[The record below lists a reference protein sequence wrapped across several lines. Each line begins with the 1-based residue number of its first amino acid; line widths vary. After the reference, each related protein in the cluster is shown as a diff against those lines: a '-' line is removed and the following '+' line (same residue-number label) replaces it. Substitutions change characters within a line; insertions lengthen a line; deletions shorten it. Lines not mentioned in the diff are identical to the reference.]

1 MATARPVVSV
11 YQHDDPSQKTGTL
24 PMPIVLTSPL
34 RPDLVRYIHM
44 NMSKNKRQAY
54 ALSPKAGY
62 GTAAESWGTG
72 RAVARI
78 PRVPGGGT
86 HRAGQAA
93 FGNMC
98 RGGGMFSP
106 TKTWRRWHR
115 RVNVTMKRHA
125 VVTALAASTL
135 PPLVFA
141 RGHRIG
147 DVSELPLVVS
157 DGAESIQKTKHAV
170 ELLKKLGCDEELDKI
185 NASRKVRGGVAKLR
199 NRKYTMRRGP
209 LVIYN
214 EDNGIVRAMR
224 NIPGVETASIDRLNL
239 LTIAPGASFGR
250 FIIWTEGA
258 FKKLNEIYG
267 SHKSGA
273 PAKKGYR
280 LPRSQMENAD
290 VARLINSDEIQ
301 SVLRPKLEAPKRY
314 SVKKNPL
321 KNAQIMARLN
331 PGILQKRAMRKR
343 AHEKGTEEQ
352 KLVSKRAKANA
363 GEAKKHS
370 KGSKAFY
377 SSLMDAFQAAKLKAD
392 EAEKARKKAGEEV
405 TGADEDDED

>member
-11 YQHDDPSQKTGTL
+11 YKSDEPTSKGGTVTMPS
-24 PMPIVLTSPL
+24 VLCSPL

-106 TKTWRRWHR
+106 TKIWRRWHR

-125 VVTALAASTL
+125 VATALAASTL
-135 PPLVFA
+135 PPLVMA

-147 DVSELPLVVS
+147 DVQELPLVVS
-157 DGAESIQKTKHAV
+157 DETEKMTKTKDAV
-170 ELLKKLGCDEELDKI
+170 ALLSGLGCQEELDKI
-185 NASRKVRGGVAKLR
+185 NASRKARGGVAKLR

-209 LVIYN
+209 LVIYAK
-214 EDNGIVRAMR
+214 DDGIVRAFR
-224 NIPGVETASIDRLNL
+224 NIPGVDTACVDRLNL
-239 LTIAPGASFGR
+239 LKLAPGGTFGR
-250 FIIWTEGA
+250 FVIWTESA

-267 SHKSGA
+267 TYKSGA
-273 PAKKGYR
+273 PGKKGYH
-280 LPRSQMENAD
+280 LPRGQMENAD
-290 VARLINSDEIQ
+290 IARIINSDAVQ
-301 SVLRPKLEAPKRY
+301 KAVKPKIDAPVKFGR
-314 SVKKNPL
+314 KKNPL
-321 KNAQIMARLN
+321 KNKEVMENLN
-331 PGILQKRAMRKR
+331 PGCKDVRAERR
-343 AHEKGTEEQ
+343 AAQ
-352 KLVSKRAKANA
+352 ASKTKKAKKDKALKVASKKYYADLMGAFEAAKA
-363 GEAKKHS
+363 
-370 KGSKAFY
+370 
-377 SSLMDAFQAAKLKAD
+377 KAD
-392 EAEKARKKAGEEV
+392 AEKKAAAGGDDAEE
-405 TGADEDDED
+405 DEE

>member
-1 MATARPVVSV
+1 
-11 YQHDDPSQKTGTL
+11 
-24 PMPIVLTSPL
+24 
-34 RPDLVRYIHM
+34 M

-106 TKTWRRWHR
+106 TKVWRRWHR

-125 VVTALAASTL
+125 VATALAASTL
-135 PPLVFA
+135 PPLVMA

-147 DVSELPLVVS
+147 EVSELPLVITS
-157 DGAESIQKTKHAV
+157 DVEKITKTKDAV
-170 ELLKKLGCDEELDKI
+170 KVLKQLGCDEELSKI

-209 LVIYN
+209 LIVYEKN
-214 EDNGIVRAMR
+214 DGIVRAFR
-224 NIPGVETASIDRLNL
+224 NVPGVDTACVDRLNL
-239 LTIAPGASFGR
+239 LKLAPGGTFGR
-250 FIIWTEGA
+250 FVIWTESA
-258 FKKLNEIYG
+258 FKKLNDIYG
-267 SHKSGA
+267 TFKSGA

-280 LPRSQMENAD
+280 LMRAQMENAD
-290 VARLINSDEIQ
+290 IARIINSDEIQ
-301 SVLRPKLEAPKRY
+301 KVVRPKIEKPIMYGR
-314 SVKKNPL
+314 KKNPL
-321 KNAQIMARLN
+321 KNTQVMETLN
-331 PGILQKRAMRKR
+331 PGIKDVKKERA
-343 AHEKGTEEQ
+343 EQ
-352 KLVSKRAKANA
+352 HKSKSKK
-363 GEAKKHS
+363 AKKDKALKDAS
-370 KGSKAFY
+370 KKYYAD
-377 SSLMDAFQAAKLKAD
+377 LMGAFQAAKDKID
-392 EAEKARKKAGEEV
+392 AEKAAATAV
-405 TGADEDDED
+405 EDDDDE